1 MALDA
6 SRILGSPQLGGV
18 PVNRRGSL
26 AAETMRNAGAG
37 GALSGAVGAAL
48 QPTLERRAQGKAAE
62 TPAYKGTAFL
72 AVSAGEVALIQLKAG
87 LVSRKL
93 DRLLARTDR
102 ATVAGAELGQGK
114 PLAPLTITFADGSRW
129 EFDVPLGSKG
139 AAQQVAQLLS
149 SPATA
154 PAS

>member
-1 MALDA
+1 MMALDA
-6 SRILGSPQLGGV
+6 SGILGSAQLAGV

-48 QPTLERRAQGKAAE
+48 QPTLERRAQAKAPD

-72 AVSAGEVALIQLKAG
+72 AVTAGEVALIQLRAG

-102 ATVAGAELGQGK
+102 GTVMAAELGQGK

-129 EFDVPLGSKG
+129 EFDVPLGSKS
-139 AAQQVAQLLS
+139 AAQEVAQLLS
-149 SPATA
+149 TDTQA
-154 PAS
+154 

>member
-6 SRILGSPQLGGV
+6 SAILGSPQLAGV

-48 QPTLERRAQGKAAE
+48 EPGFERRAQAKAPD

-72 AVSAGEVALIQLKAG
+72 AVTAGEIALIQLKAG

-102 ATVAGAELGQGK
+102 ATVVAAELGQGK
-114 PLAPLTITFADGSRW
+114 PLAPLTISFADGSRW
-129 EFDVPLGSKG
+129 EFDVPLGSKRG
-139 AAQQVAQLLS
+139 AQEVADLLS
-149 SPATA
+149 SPAA
-154 PAS
+154 AAAG

>member
-6 SRILGSPQLGGV
+6 SGILGSPQLAGV

-48 QPTLERRAQGKAAE
+48 QPTLERRAQARAPD

-72 AVSAGEVALIQLKAG
+72 AVTAGELALIQLKAG

-102 ATVAGAELGQGK
+102 GTVTGAELGQGK

-129 EFDVPLGSKG
+129 EFDVPLGSKS
-139 AAQQVAQLLS
+139 AAQEVAQLLV
-149 SPATA
+149 PGGRTL
-154 PAS
+154 